1 MARKVMVTLV
11 DDLDN
16 TEIQDGKGETVGFA
30 LDGTQYEI
38 DLTDKNAKALRT
50 AFTKYVEAARKVSN
64 RGTARGVRH
73 INSAKSAGRSDA
85 DRNRT
90 QEIRSW
96 AVGQGLLKENS
107 RGRIPNTV
115 VEQFEA
121 AQAS

>member
-73 INSAKSAGRSDA
+73 INSARSAGTGR